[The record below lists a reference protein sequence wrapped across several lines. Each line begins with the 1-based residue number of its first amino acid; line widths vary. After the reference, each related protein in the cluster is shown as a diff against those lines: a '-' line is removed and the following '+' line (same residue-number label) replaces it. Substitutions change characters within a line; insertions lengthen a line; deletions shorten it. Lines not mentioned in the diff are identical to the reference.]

1 MPESPELQE
10 KPMLDAW
17 RESAKFWAKHTETI
31 RTMFMPLTHALVEA
45 ARIHEGQHVLDVAGG
60 PGEPSLTIAG
70 IVGPQGLVTCTDA
83 VPEMV
88 QTARSQAEQRGVTNV
103 QFRECRAESLPFS
116 DDSFDVAVSR
126 LGVMLFADPLAGIR
140 EMLRV
145 TKPEGRVAYAVW
157 HKSELNP
164 FCYRVSDVIERYIE
178 SPAEDPDAPGA
189 FRFAENGKLATLVS
203 TAGAAD
209 VEERVFK
216 FNMAAPIA
224 PLEFWA
230 MRSKM
235 SDTLRDKLGK
245 LPATEQAAVASEV
258 EEAVKEFFPGNQMS
272 FPTQMIIV
280 SGRVPAA
287 DD

>member
-1 MPESPELQE
+1 MTTEN
-10 KPMLDAW
+10 PMLDAW
-17 RESAKFWAKHTETI
+17 RESARFWAKYNDTI
-31 RTMFMPLTHALVEA
+31 RTMFTPLTQALVEA
-45 ARIHEGQHVLDVAGG
+45 AGIHEGQHVLDVAGG

-70 IVGPQGLVTCTDA
+70 IVGPEGSVTCTDA

-88 QTARSQAEQRGVTNV
+88 QTARTEAERRGVTNV

-116 DDSFDVAVSR
+116 DNSFDVAVSR

-145 TKPEGRVAYAVW
+145 TKPGGRVAFAVW

-178 SPAEDPDAPGA
+178 SPAVDPDAPGA
-189 FRFAENGKLATLVS
+189 FRFAETGKLAALVS
-203 TAGAAD
+203 TAGATD
-209 VEERVFK
+209 VEERAFK

-224 PLEFWA
+224 PPEFWA

-235 SDTLRDKLGK
+235 SDTLRDKLEK
-245 LPATEQAAVASEV
+245 LPASEKAAVASEV
-258 EEAVKEFFPGNQMS
+258 EQAVKEFFPANQMS
-272 FPTQMIIV
+272 FPAQMIIV
-280 SGRVPAA
+280 SGRRS
-287 DD
+287 

>member
-1 MPESPELQE
+1 MPESPELQQ

-17 RESAKFWAKHTETI
+17 RESARFWARHSDTI
-31 RTMFMPLTHALVEA
+31 RTMFMPLTQALVEA
-45 ARIHEGQHVLDVAGG
+45 VRIREGQDVLDVAGG

-70 IVGPQGLVTCTDA
+70 IVGPEGSVMCTDA

-140 EMLRV
+140 EMVRV
-145 TKPEGRVAYAVW
+145 TKPEGRVAFAVW

-178 SPAEDPDAPGA
+178 SPAEDPDAG
-189 FRFAENGKLATLVS
+189 RL
-203 TAGAAD
+203 
-209 VEERVFK
+209 
-216 FNMAAPIA
+216 
-224 PLEFWA
+224 
-230 MRSKM
+230 
-235 SDTLRDKLGK
+235 
-245 LPATEQAAVASEV
+245 
-258 EEAVKEFFPGNQMS
+258 S
-272 FPTQMIIV
+272 FC
-280 SGRVPAA
+280 
-287 DD
+287 